1 MHTLLAIVRV
11 PILSLA
17 SFKIKNIIAT
27 LHLFLNSKLF
37 IYLFFFIFVRIYLE
51 LLILFIKV
59 LLDRY
64 YIAAVAIQNI
74 TAEVVAI

>member
-1 MHTLLAIVRV
+1 MYRHATL
-11 PILSLA
+11 ILK
-17 SFKIKNIIAT
+17 FKI
-27 LHLFLNSKLF
+27 
-37 IYLFFFIFVRIYLE
+37 IYLFTCIIFVRIYLE